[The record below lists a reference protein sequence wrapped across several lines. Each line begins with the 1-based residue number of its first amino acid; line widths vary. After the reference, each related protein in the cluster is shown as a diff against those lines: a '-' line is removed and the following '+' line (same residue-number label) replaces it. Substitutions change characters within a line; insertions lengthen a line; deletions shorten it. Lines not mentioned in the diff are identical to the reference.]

1 MVHHTGQRISIM
13 INKQILLET
22 SDIEVIRAELLKCHY
37 KNNSDSV
44 QQINM
49 YIYDL
54 NEGADIYVIE
64 YDEALNLLIGIIN
77 PLKSRNSIKVKT
89 YSVSNFKGHKLMYKY
104 MENASLLNI
113 LSNLESNEYFLLEQN
128 IL

>member
-37 KNNSDSV
+37 KNTSDSV
-44 QQINM
+44 QQVNM

-64 YDEALNLLIGIIN
+64 YDETLNLLIGIIN
-77 PLKSRNSIKVKT
+77 PLKSINSIKVKT

>member
-1 MVHHTGQRISIM
+1 MVHHTEQRILIM
-13 INKQILLET
+13 VNKQILLET
-22 SDIEVIRAELLKCHY
+22 NDIEVIREELLKCHY

-44 QQINM
+44 QQVNM

-89 YSVSNFKGHKLMYKY
+89 YSVSNFKGHRLMYKY

-128 IL
+128 IR

>member
-44 QQINM
+44 QQVNM

-89 YSVSNFKGHKLMYKY
+89 YSVSNFKGHRLMYKY

-113 LSNLESNEYFLLEQN
+113 LSTLEGNEYFLLEQN

>member
-37 KNNSDSV
+37 KNNNDSV
-44 QQINM
+44 QQVNIYN
-49 YIYDL
+49 YDL

-89 YSVSNFKGHKLMYKY
+89 YSVSNFKGHRLMYKY

-113 LSNLESNEYFLLEQN
+113 LSTLEGNEYFLLEQN

>member
-37 KNNSDSV
+37 KNNSDFV
-44 QQINM
+44 QQVNM

-89 YSVSNFKGHKLMYKY
+89 YSVSNFKGHRLMYKY

>member
-44 QQINM
+44 QQVNM

-89 YSVSNFKGHKLMYKY
+89 YSVSNFKGHRLMYKY

-113 LSNLESNEYFLLEQN
+113 LSNLEGNKYFLLEQN

>member
-44 QQINM
+44 QQVNM

-89 YSVSNFKGHKLMYKY
+89 YSVSNFKGHRLMYKY
-104 MENASLLNI
+104 MENAGLLNI
-113 LSNLESNEYFLLEQN
+113 LSNLEGNEYFLLEQN

>member
-1 MVHHTGQRISIM
+1 M

-37 KNNSDSV
+37 KNTSDSV
-44 QQINM
+44 QQVNM

-64 YDEALNLLIGIIN
+64 YDETLNLLIGIIN

-89 YSVSNFKGHKLMYKY
+89 YSVSNFKGHKLMNKY
-104 MENASLLNI
+104 MKNASLLNI

-128 IL
+128 IR

>member
-44 QQINM
+44 QQVNM

-89 YSVSNFKGHKLMYKY
+89 YSVSNFKGHRLMYKY

-113 LSNLESNEYFLLEQN
+113 LSNLEGNEYFLLEQN
-128 IL
+128 IR